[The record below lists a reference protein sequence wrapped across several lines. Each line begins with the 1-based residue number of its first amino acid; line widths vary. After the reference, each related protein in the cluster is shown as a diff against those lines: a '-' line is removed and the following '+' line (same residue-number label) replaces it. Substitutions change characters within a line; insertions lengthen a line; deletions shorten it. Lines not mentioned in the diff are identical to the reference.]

1 MTNKVGIK
9 YPVKRIFLIDELSV
23 MAAYFLALLF
33 RYGLDFDYWV
43 ELFDGL
49 YVSFFFVICMLQVI
63 VFLGYDRRKASIF
76 QQDPVE
82 VLSVVFK
89 GKVILIILGL
99 LYIYM
104 NQRGEESSRFV
115 IAAIFAFSIV
125 IEYLAKMVY
134 RKVFYNRNKHL
145 YSCNTY
151 EIWWPYR
158 PVDEIIKE
166 FGDCNY
172 DEALIHTGEANDK
185 QTDNLVSRL
194 ASNGIRTYIGLESN
208 GYDVKSGIVS
218 DINGYAC
225 IPVEVRSEKFDLF
238 GIKYSIARTEE
249 AVLHVIR
256 HIKELSGK
264 YICFSNVHTSVM
276 GKESSEYREILN
288 EAAFVFPD
296 GSPIATLEQ
305 KAGFIG
311 AERVAGPDFMEKMF
325 RNTMDGSLSHYF
337 YGSTQETL
345 DALSNSLKA
354 KYPGLVIKGMY
365 SPVFGEASKEE
376 DAADIARIN
385 AANAD
390 IVWIGLGAPKQEKWM
405 NAHRDQI
412 HGVMMGVGA
421 GFNFHAGNI
430 KRAPVWIQ
438 KIGLEWLYRLFQD
451 PGRLFRRY
459 FVTNIKFFWYL
470 LLNKIYK
477 KSEM

>member
-1 MTNKVGIK
+1 MNKTGLK

-63 VFLGYDRRKASIF
+63 VFLAYDRRKAPIF
-76 QQDPVE
+76 QQDPIE

-115 IAAIFAFSIV
+115 IVAIFAFSIV

-151 EIWWPYR
+151 EIWWPYK
-158 PVDEIIKE
+158 PIDQIIKE
-166 FGDCNY
+166 FSSGNY
-172 DEALIHTGEANDK
+172 DEALIHIGEANNE
-185 QTDNLVSRL
+185 QTDILISEL
-194 ASNGIRTYIGLESN
+194 TDKGIRTYIGLESN
-208 GYDVKSGIVS
+208 GYEVKSGIVS
-218 DINGYAC
+218 DISGYAC
-225 IPVEVRSEKFDLF
+225 IPVEIRPEKFDVF

-276 GKESSEYREILN
+276 GKENLEYRDILN
-288 EAAFVFPD
+288 GSAFVFPD
-296 GSPIATLEQ
+296 GTPIATLQQ
-305 KAGFIG
+305 KAGYIG

-337 YGSTQETL
+337 YGSTWETL
-345 DALSNSLKA
+345 DALSNNLKE

-365 SPVFGEASKEE
+365 SPAFRELSDEE
-376 DAADIARIN
+376 DAADVERIN

-405 NAHRDQI
+405 NAHKDKI
-412 HGVMMGVGA
+412 NGVMMGVGA

-430 KRAPVWIQ
+430 KRAPLWIQ
-438 KIGLEWLYRLFQD
+438 KIGFEWLYRLFQD
-451 PGRLFRRY
+451 PNRLFRRY
-459 FVTNIKFFWYL
+459 LVTNIKFVMYL
-470 LLNKIYK
+470 VVDGLK
-477 KSEM
+477 KLKRN

>member
-1 MTNKVGIK
+1 MNKTGLK

-63 VFLGYDRRKASIF
+63 VFLAYDRRKAPIF

-151 EIWWPYR
+151 EIWWPYK

-166 FGDCNY
+166 FGNGNF
-172 DEALIHTGEANDK
+172 DEALIHTGEANNE
-185 QTDNLVSRL
+185 QTDSLISEL
-194 ASNGIRTYIGLESN
+194 TAKGIRIYIGLESN
-208 GYDVKSGIVS
+208 GYEVKSGIVS
-218 DINGYAC
+218 DVNGYAC
-225 IPVEVRSEKFDLF
+225 IPVEIRSEKFDVF

-249 AVLHVIR
+249 AVFHVIR

-276 GKESSEYREILN
+276 GRESSEYRDILN
-288 EAAFVFPD
+288 GAAFVFPD
-296 GSPIATLEQ
+296 GTPIATLQQ
-305 KAGFIG
+305 KAGHIG

-337 YGSTQETL
+337 YGSTQETI
-345 DALSNSLKA
+345 DALSKNLKE
-354 KYPGLVIKGMY
+354 KYPGLVIRGMY
-365 SPVFGEASKEE
+365 SPKFGELSEEE

-405 NAHRDQI
+405 NAHKDKI
-412 HGVMMGVGA
+412 NGVMMGVGA

-430 KRAPVWIQ
+430 KRAPLWIQ
-438 KIGLEWLYRLFQD
+438 KIGFEWLYRLFQD

-459 FVTNIKFFWYL
+459 FITNIMFIWYL
-470 LLNKIYK
+470 LFSKARIESK
-477 KSEM
+477 K